1 MPAKGQ
7 FKKNAKPDSVRQR
20 KYNSTEEQKTRRAQ
34 RNQARAKMEKAG
46 KVRKGDG
53 KDVDHKNMSTADNSM
68 SNLRVQSK
76 SKNRARNT
84 PHLKGKKK

>member
-7 FKKNAKPDSVRQR
+7 FKKNASADSIRQR

-34 RNQARAKMEKAG
+34 RNSARAKMEKAG

-53 KDVDHKNMSTADNSM
+53 KDVDHKDMNTANKKM

-84 PHLKGKKK
+84 PHLKGKK